1 VETLSHCDR
10 CVAVSLS
17 SPEVSRLRLIG
28 GILKTAGRLGCYLY
42 SLTVRRVHAVLVTFG
57 NMVGWLVMVANL
69 RSAGE
74 ENQDPMIK
82 QES

>member
-10 CVAVSLS
+10 CVAASLS

-57 NMVGWLVMVANL
+57 NMVANL

-74 ENQDPMIK
+74 ENQDPIYI
-82 QES
+82 